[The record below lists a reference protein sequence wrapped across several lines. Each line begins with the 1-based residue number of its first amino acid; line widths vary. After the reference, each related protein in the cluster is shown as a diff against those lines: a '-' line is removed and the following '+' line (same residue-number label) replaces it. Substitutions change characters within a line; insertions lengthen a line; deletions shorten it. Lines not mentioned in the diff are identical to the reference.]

1 MPTCLVLLTCALRTS
16 APAAVLFEDHFDGG
30 LKPAWHVVTG
40 EPRLLAPEDKS
51 AEHVLELTPA
61 TKMMLRLDRPLRDV
75 VMEAQVRFAEPR
87 GWVEAPFLLRGK
99 EDGAQALQV
108 YLEQTSNRIIAVR
121 FDNGISPLA
130 YALPPVRLEIG
141 PWYKLKVIAIDRR
154 IGVWLNGQQVM
165 GFIDERPRAGYVGIR
180 VGDARTYYDML
191 RVSTP
196 GQDDRKQLQ
205 LLGISG
211 RLVPEVQEATLPLA
225 GGAKATLRYPDIAEP
240 LTPFE
245 VRLETTAPG
254 GYSLV
259 ASNQKLPLRPGE
271 PLSLAFSGPE
281 GIRTLTV
288 LRDGQRIGSTE
299 MDLRGDTFFEAGPFT
314 DLFRA
319 MRERV
324 RGDRQTFHRKG
335 RAIDTNPSWVRDHI
349 HEMKG
354 YKFWERDL
362 TSYVD
367 TLIGLQHPDGFFY
380 EIIGEAAHDHQA
392 FVAPR
397 FVRIEKEDNLAF
409 IRLEMEADVEYLM
422 VEAAYNIW
430 QATGDLASM
439 RARLPALERAIN
451 YEFTD
456 PTRWDAKHGAL
467 KRTFSIDTWD
477 FTYGVPDT
485 NRRIEPNMPM
495 GIMHGDNS
503 GLYQACRQLAAM
515 YRAAGESARAEHWDK
530 QAADLRE
537 RVNRLC
543 FNGRYY
549 THQVLL
555 QPVST
560 GVKEEDILSLSNTY
574 DINRGLPTH
583 EMAVKIIDEYQA
595 RRQSHEKTHFA
606 EWFSI
611 DPPYPKFGPYTAGK
625 YINGGIAGFVA
636 GELARAA
643 FNHGREAY
651 GADILARVARK
662 VDGDGTIFFL
672 YTADGQDMGGGPR
685 GWSAAA
691 VISAMVEG
699 LAGIQDDDVQF
710 RRITVSPRF
719 VAAGIDRARVCARYG
734 PTGAYVSLGFEHRA
748 ADRTIVLSLAGMGE
762 KTHVR
767 MLLPAG
773 VSNVKSIALVRGGTL
788 APGSQ
793 VTTQSAMPGQ
803 IEAIEQS
810 HYVAFDLSKPLTEG
824 VCEMRVEY

>member
-1 MPTCLVLLTCALRTS
+1 MVICLVLLACAPTTS
-16 APAAVLFEDHFDGG
+16 TPGAVLFEDHFAGG
-30 LKPAWHVVTG
+30 LKPAWHVVAG

-51 AEHVLELTPA
+51 AEHILELTPG
-61 TKMMLRLDRPLRDV
+61 TKMMIRLDHPVRDV
-75 VMEAQVRFAEPR
+75 IMEAHVRFAERR

-99 EDGAQALQV
+99 EDGTQALQV

-130 YALPPVRLEIG
+130 HAVPPVRLEIG
-141 PWYKLKVIAIDRR
+141 PWYTLKVVAIDRR
-154 IGVWLNGQQVM
+154 IGVWLNDQPVM
-165 GFIDERPRAGYVGIR
+165 GFIDDRPRAGYVGIR
-180 VGDARTYYDML
+180 VGDARTYYDRV

-196 GQDDRKQLQ
+196 TQDDQRQLQ

-211 RLVPEVQEATLPLA
+211 RLVPEIQEATFSLA
-225 GGAKATLRYPDIAEP
+225 DGAKATLRYPDIAEP

-245 VRLETTAPG
+245 VKLDTTAPG
-254 GYSLV
+254 EYSLV
-259 ASNQKLPLRPGE
+259 ARNQKSPLRPGE

-288 LRDGQRIGSTE
+288 LRGGQQIGSAET
-299 MDLRGDTFFEAGPFT
+299 DLRGDTFFEAGPFT
-314 DLFRA
+314 ELFKA

-324 RGDRQTFHRKG
+324 RGDRQSFHRKG
-335 RAIDTNPSWVRDHI
+335 KAINTNPSWARDHI

-362 TSYVD
+362 ASYVD
-367 TLIGLQHPDGFFY
+367 TLIELQHPDGFFY

-392 FVAPR
+392 FVAPK
-397 FVRIEKEDNLAF
+397 FVRIEKEDDLAF

-422 VEAAYNIW
+422 AEAAYNIW
-430 QATGDLASM
+430 QATGDVAAM
-439 RARLPALERAIN
+439 KGRLPALEKALN
-451 YEFTD
+451 YDFTD
-456 PTRWDAKHGAL
+456 PTRWDAKRGAL

-515 YRAAGESARAEHWDK
+515 YRTVGDSGKAEHWDK
-530 QAADLRE
+530 RAADLRE

-549 THQVLL
+549 AHQVLL
-555 QPVST
+555 QPVNT
-560 GVKEEDILSLSNTY
+560 GVKEEDILSLSNPY

-611 DPPYPKFGPYTAGK
+611 DPPYPQFGPYPAGK

-636 GELARAA
+636 GELAKAA
-643 FNHGREAY
+643 FNHGREAC
-651 GADILARVARK
+651 GADILRRLAKK
-662 VDGDGTIFFL
+662 VDEDGTIFFL
-672 YTADGQDMGGGPR
+672 YTADGKDMGGGPR

-699 LAGIQDDDVQF
+699 LAGIRDDDVLF

-719 VAAGIDRARVCARYG
+719 AAAGIDRARLCTRYG
-734 PTGAYVSLGFEHRA
+734 PTGAYVSLGYEHRA
-748 ADRTIVLSLAGMGE
+748 ADRTIVLSLAGVAE

-767 MLLPAG
+767 ILLPTDA
-773 VSNVKSIALVRGGTL
+773 SNAKITAPIEL
-788 APGSQ
+788 ASR
-793 VTTQSAMPGQ
+793 VET
-803 IEAIEQS
+803 IEQS
-810 HYVAFDLSKPLTEG
+810 HYLVFDLPKPLTEG
-824 VCEMRVEY
+824 VCEVRMAY